1 MLTGEKKLVYLLIF
15 SNIKVSLRLLG
26 TSPVTTCTCE
36 RSFSAIRRLKIY
48 TRSTMISERLNGIAL
63 LHVHQETVP
72 DIEKVIGL
80 FSTKNRRLSFT

>member
-48 TRSTMISERLNGIAL
+48 ARSTMISERLIGIAL
-63 LHVHQETVP
+63 MDVHQEIVP

>member
-48 TRSTMISERLNGIAL
+48 TRSTMTSERLNGIAL
-63 LHVHQETVP
+63 MHVHQEIVP
-72 DIEKVIGL
+72 DIENVIDL